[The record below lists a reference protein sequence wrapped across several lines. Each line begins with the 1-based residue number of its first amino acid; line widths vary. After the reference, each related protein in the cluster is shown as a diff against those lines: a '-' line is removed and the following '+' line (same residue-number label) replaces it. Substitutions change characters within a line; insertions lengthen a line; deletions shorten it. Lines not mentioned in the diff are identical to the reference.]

1 MAERGRPRS
10 FDRDAALSRAME
22 VFWARGYE
30 GASISDLTSAMGIGS
45 PSLYAA
51 FGSKEELF
59 RQAVDL
65 YGAVEGPEIWS
76 AVETA
81 ATAREAAEGFL
92 TATAR
97 TFSRPDKP
105 RGCMVVL
112 SQLNAT
118 QASESV
124 CRALRERRVDGQC
137 ALEAHFR
144 RAVESGELPGRV
156 DPAALAAFFVT
167 VQQGMSVQARDGAS
181 EDALL
186 KIARNAMA
194 AWEPLTAP

>member
-10 FDRDAALSRAME
+10 FDRRQALTRAME

-30 GASISDLTSAMGIGS
+30 GASISDLTAAMEIGS

-51 FGSKEELF
+51 FGSKEALF
-59 RQAVDL
+59 REAIEL
-65 YGAVEGPEIWS
+65 YAATEGPEIWS
-76 AVETA
+76 AVERA

-97 TFSRPDKP
+97 TFSRPGKP

-118 QASESV
+118 EASASV
-124 CRALRERRVDGQC
+124 CEALREQRVVGQC
-137 ALEAHFR
+137 GLAALFR
-144 RAVESGELPGRV
+144 KAVESGELPERV
-156 DPAALAAFFVT
+156 DPVALAAFFVT

-181 EDALL
+181 EEALL
-186 KIARNAMA
+186 KIAQSAMA

>member
-10 FDRDAALSRAME
+10 FDREQALTRAME

-30 GASISDLTSAMGIGS
+30 GASISELTAAMEIGS

-51 FGSKEELF
+51 FGSKEALF
-59 RQAVDL
+59 REAIAL
-65 YGAVEGPEIWS
+65 YAATEGPEIWN
-76 AVETA
+76 AVEQA
-81 ATAREAAEGFL
+81 ATAQEAAEGFL

-97 TFSRPDKP
+97 TFSRPGKP

-118 QASESV
+118 EASASV
-124 CRALRERRVDGQC
+124 CEALREQRVTGQC
-137 ALEAHFR
+137 GLAARFR
-144 RAVESGELPGRV
+144 KAIESGELPGRV
-156 DPAALAAFFVT
+156 DPDALAAFFVT
-167 VQQGMSVQARDGAS
+167 VQQGMSVQARDGAG
-181 EDALL
+181 EEALL
-186 KIARNAMA
+186 KIAQSAMA